1 MGDDRGCNGRSD
13 FLVRSRSQQKL
24 GDVGR
29 NDLVALL
36 TFLIV
41 QVGASPTQLVVVQ
54 DGTSSGPRVVLSID
68 PKTSQRY
75 VQLIGQRMPVYPTA
89 DITCDWKRRT
99 IPLTRSERA
108 GDRIVAIYAVPQDV
122 SGWMLQAVECH
133 LLLPGKKIALARH
146 QLQAAWPSS
155 SKSAEAPK
163 VTTTPPPVAQP
174 DRQRAEGRPGVPP
187 ESAWTCP
194 APQPIKGNFTTYSGE
209 RCIYH
214 VPGGQFY
221 GKTKPERCYATETEV
236 RQDGCRRARR

>member
-54 DGTSSGPRVVLSID
+54 DGTLSGPRVVLSID

-108 GDRIVAIYAVPQDV
+108 GDRIVAIYVGASGRVRMDAPGRRV
-122 SGWMLQAVECH
+122 SPAPPWARR
-133 LLLPGKKIALARH
+133 LPSPAI
-146 QLQAAWPSS
+146 SY
-155 SKSAEAPK
+155 
-163 VTTTPPPVAQP
+163 
-174 DRQRAEGRPGVPP
+174 RQRGPAHPRAQRPR
-187 ESAWTCP
+187 
-194 APQPIKGNFTTYSGE
+194 K
-209 RCIYH
+209 
-214 VPGGQFY
+214 
-221 GKTKPERCYATETEV
+221 
-236 RQDGCRRARR
+236 